1 MAFMSHSRKFFL
13 ALILTLFLVTNTA
26 CSGLT
31 QADRSTSPTSPGHS
45 VAYEQIERGDTQ
57 QGQDFGDWI
66 VQTARGVIQ
75 DAYVRDNNK
84 LGVVITPQVRPN
96 EVRPLAHSLVEGFR
110 KNFPNRDLT
119 VLVYAPDKELI
130 LTAQYNNTLKQIQY
144 Q

>member
-1 MAFMSHSRKFFL
+1 MAFISHSRKFLL
-13 ALILTLFLVTNTA
+13 ALILALFLVTSTA
-26 CSGLT
+26 CSGLN
-31 QADRSTSPTSPGHS
+31 QADRSTSPS
-45 VAYEQIERGDTQ
+45 VLRNGAAYEQIERGDTQ
-57 QGQDFGDWI
+57 QGQDFGDWV
-66 VQTARGVIQ
+66 VQAGRGLIQ
-75 DAYVRDNNK
+75 ETYVRDNNK

-96 EVRPLAHSLVEGFR
+96 EVRSLAHSLVEGFH